1 MSGLVPFRFLCCRYT
16 YRYIYRQYRRAPFKF
31 AANAVSMHLV
41 HSLPMPSY
49 KGETSLT
56 IQVDSLYRC
65 SLNVVGN
72 RYDRL
77 CVLHQS
83 LIND

>member
-1 MSGLVPFRFLCCRYT
+1 MSGLVPFRFLYCRYT
-16 YRYIYRQYRRAPFKF
+16 YIYRQYRRAPFKF

-41 HSLPMPSY
+41 HSLPSY